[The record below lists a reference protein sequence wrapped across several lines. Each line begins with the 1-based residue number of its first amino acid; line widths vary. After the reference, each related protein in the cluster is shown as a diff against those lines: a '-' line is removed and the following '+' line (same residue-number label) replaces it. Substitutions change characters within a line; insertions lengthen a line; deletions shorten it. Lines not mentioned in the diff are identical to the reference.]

1 MLKLDVRDG
10 GVYVADADAE
20 PDPTEFGRVA
30 KLLAAYD
37 DEEEE
42 AVDGACA
49 LRVPCASTP
58 LLLHAPADTLSPD
71 GHVHWLSHC

>member
-30 KLLAAYD
+30 RLLAAYD

-42 AVDGACA
+42 AVDSAADAG
-49 LRVPCASTP
+49 RVW
-58 LLLHAPADTLSPD
+58 TL
-71 GHVHWLSHC
+71 GCGG